1 MPVLIGLEESPA
13 TILVM
18 DKPHPGF
25 RRATAVSWTLA
36 GVGAA
41 GVVGASLLA
50 WADTLEKQ
58 ADAAM
63 PALLIVLCGLVPVLL
78 LDRLL
83 DRPAR

>member
-1 MPVLIGLEESPA
+1 
-13 TILVM
+13 M

-25 RRATAVSWTLA
+25 RRAAAVSWTLA

-63 PALLIVLCGLVPVLL
+63 PASVAQLPEATLAEEPTTTTSVPPIYAP
-78 LDRLL
+78 RMHT
-83 DRPAR
+83 RSRGS